1 VDTYPSRIHEDKV
14 RKHTLMIALII
25 MKTMKILAIAGILI
39 STTVLGQA
47 EPVKMSKSGI
57 CHAPNTTY
65 YNQTKN
71 FTPYPT
77 LKDCL
82 SAGGRMPKK

>member
-1 VDTYPSRIHEDKV
+1 MKKLLLILSS
-14 RKHTLMIALII
+14 IAL
-25 MKTMKILAIAGILI
+25 MGAVFA
-39 STTVLGQA
+39 A

-65 YNQTKN
+65 YKQTKN
-71 FTPYPT
+71 FTPYLT

-82 SAGGRMPKK
+82 NAGGRMPMK

>member
-1 VDTYPSRIHEDKV
+1 MKRF
-14 RKHTLMIALII
+14 LLLLIAMAALGSA
-25 MKTMKILAIAGILI
+25 LAAD
-39 STTVLGQA
+39 
-47 EPVKMSKSGI
+47 PVKMSKSGI

-65 YNQTKN
+65 YKQTKH

-82 SAGGRMPKK
+82 NAGGRMPKK

>member
-1 VDTYPSRIHEDKV
+1 
-14 RKHTLMIALII
+14 
-25 MKTMKILAIAGILI
+25 MKIMKILVIAGMLI
-39 STTVLGQA
+39 STCVMGQA
-47 EPVKMSKSGI
+47 GPVKMSKSGI
-57 CHAPNTTY
+57 CHSPNTTY

-82 SAGGRMPKK
+82 NAGGRMPKK